1 MLGNDIYDLDWWFY
15 VIWNRFL
22 ALNRQIFHLRSWKM
36 LRIIINR
43 MSLLQEILLTISL
56 FQNLSF
62 SCEATV
68 LCPSKGFP
76 HSLTLSDRY
85 LILGWQL
92 DMANWGDK
100 GHGQYWTLNVLQATN
115 KFPQN
120 LSFLAH
126 DKISFMYM
134 ENDQIREREWGCDTL
149 SFEENPSLDLN
160 FNILLLY
167 CELWRWELLVFWSVF
182 PRQLSSY
189 RRIRLPDAWGRGGI
203 LDRELWIVSLSQK
216 QTFAKFEVLQ
226 SQRPY

>member
-1 MLGNDIYDLDWWFY
+1 MSFKGISTFPDIVRLVFNTWLAARQSRHGKLG
-15 VIWNRFL
+15 
-22 ALNRQIFHLRSWKM
+22 RQRTW
-36 LRIIINR
+36 
-43 MSLLQEILLTISL
+43 
-56 FQNLSF
+56 
-62 SCEATV
+62 TV
-68 LCPSKGFP
+68 LNFEC
-76 HSLTLSDRY
+76 
-85 LILGWQL
+85 
-92 DMANWGDK
+92 
-100 GHGQYWTLNVLQATN
+100 ATN

-126 DKISFMYM
+126 DKISFMYKGN
-134 ENDQIREREWGCDTL
+134 EQIQRESEVRVWDTTL

-160 FNILLLY
+160 FNILLIY

-226 SQRPY
+226 SHRRPLLCLLRAH